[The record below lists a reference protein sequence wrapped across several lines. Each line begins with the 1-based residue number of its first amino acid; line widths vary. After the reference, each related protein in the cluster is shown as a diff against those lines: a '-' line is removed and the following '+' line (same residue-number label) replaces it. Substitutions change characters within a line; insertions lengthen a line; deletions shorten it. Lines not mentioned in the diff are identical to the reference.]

1 MVWLLAKPRT
11 LKPRR
16 ATSARQ
22 PGSVVSQ
29 VLPEWAEVYRVPS
42 VMVGS
47 RFASRTSEAARDE
60 DVSHRGESD
69 GSLHVRFLTNW
80 SRNLSVVGRAV
91 KGVRNGVCIPVSAA
105 QFFFAKWLSR
115 WFALCL

>member
-1 MVWLLAKPRT
+1 M
-11 LKPRR
+11 
-16 ATSARQ
+16 
-22 PGSVVSQ
+22 
-29 VLPEWAEVYRVPS
+29 PS

-80 SRNLSVVGRAV
+80 YRNLSVVGRAV

-105 QFFFAKWLSR
+105 QFFFAKSKPPAKPVVYSMPVR
-115 WFALCL
+115 HFYRPR